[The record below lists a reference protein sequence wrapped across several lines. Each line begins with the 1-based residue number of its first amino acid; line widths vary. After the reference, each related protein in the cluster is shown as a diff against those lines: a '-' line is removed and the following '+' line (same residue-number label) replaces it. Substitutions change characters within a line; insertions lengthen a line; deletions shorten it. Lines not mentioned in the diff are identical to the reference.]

1 LARDRG
7 IQRPPAVDPAALR
20 ASEQRLRAR
29 LALFRKAD
37 VQRWCDENGL
47 GLDDFERLVEDGARL
62 TAIRAALDAVL
73 GRDLLD
79 PLKLD
84 GHYDGFRSRARDKRN
99 ALAAAGREDATP
111 LDCGLA
117 PIALVA
123 WYFEARGGR
132 TMPEDVAGYARH
144 LGFRKPADF
153 YRALARE
160 RLYSE
165 QGKVGADR
173 I

>member
-1 LARDRG
+1 
-7 IQRPPAVDPAALR
+7 
-20 ASEQRLRAR
+20 RAR

-37 VQRWCDENGL
+37 LQRWCDENGV
-47 GLDDFERLVEDGARL
+47 GPGEFEQLIEDEARL
-62 TAIRAALDAVL
+62 ASIEADLDAVL

-79 PLKLD
+79 QLRLEGNY
-84 GHYDGFRSRARDKRN
+84 GHFRSRARDKR
-99 ALAAAGREDATP
+99 AVLAAIGREDAEP
-111 LDCGLA
+111 IDCGLT

-123 WYFEARGGR
+123 WHFERRGGR
-132 TMPEDVAGYARH
+132 PMPEDVVGYASR
-144 LGFRKPADF
+144 LGFQRPADF